1 MHSQA
6 IAELSEATGTLESA
20 WNQVSNRLQAL
31 YGEAIFKSWL
41 RPVRFF
47 QITNHTVQLSVP
59 TRFMREWIN
68 SHYGS
73 DIERLWKEEETA
85 QGYSI
90 EIVVQQPQTQTQTQ
104 PQVQA
109 QPQPQSAKQITP
121 PAVKSSPS
129 APTQLSLLSTNS
141 WKQQD
146 ATENLE
152 QLGAPLDPRYTFE
165 NFVVGK
171 PNELAHAAARR
182 VAESATVVPGCN
194 PLFLY
199 GGVGLGKTHLMHAIA
214 WHIRRNNPER
224 KVMYLSAEKFM
235 YQFIR
240 ALRFKEAMAFKE
252 QFRSVDVLMIDDV
265 QFISGKDSTQEE
277 FFHTF
282 NALVDQN
289 KQLIISGDRSPSDL
303 EGIEERVRSR
313 LGWGLVAD
321 IHATT
326 YELRLGI
333 LQSKVDQLQHAEI
346 PAKILEF
353 LAHKITSNVRELE
366 GALNRIVAHATL
378 VDQPVSM
385 EMTQEVLHDLLRSY
399 DRRVTIED
407 IQKKV
412 SGHFNIKVSDMHS
425 ARRSRT
431 VARPRQ
437 IAMYLAKKLTSKSLP
452 EIGRKFGGKD
462 HTTVMHAVKRIEE
475 LMGADKEFA
484 HDVELLSRLLQS

>member
-1 MHSQA
+1 MQLQA
-6 IAELSEATGTLESA
+6 AGGYSA
-20 WNQVSNRLQAL
+20 LDDSLVHAWEQVSKKLRDH
-31 YGEAIFKSWL
+31 YGEAVFKSWL
-41 RPVRFF
+41 RALNFVGSE
-47 QITNHTVQLSVP
+47 QNKVKLSVP
-59 TRFMREWIN
+59 TRFMREWIS
-68 SHYGS
+68 SHYLQ
-73 DIERLWKEEETA
+73 DIQAFWQQEPVADGFSL
-85 QGYSI
+85 
-90 EIVVQQPQTQTQTQ
+90 EIIVQQN
-104 PQVQA
+104 VAA
-109 QPQPQSAKQITP
+109 QPVA
-121 PAVKSSPS
+121 S
-129 APTQLSLLSTNS
+129 APAANVITHAS
-141 WKQQD
+141 WQQPEAAD
-146 ATENLE
+146 TTAY
-152 QLGAPLDPRYTFE
+152 LGAPLDPRYTFE

-182 VAESATVVPGCN
+182 VAESAQVVGGCN

-214 WHIRRNNPER
+214 WHIRKTNPER
-224 KVMYLSAEKFM
+224 RVMYLSAEKFM

-240 ALRFKEAMAFKE
+240 ALRFKEALAFKE

-303 EGIEERVRSR
+303 EGMEERVRSR

-333 LQSKVDQLQHAEI
+333 LQSKMEHMQGVQI
-346 PAKILEF
+346 PQKVVEF

-378 VDQPVSM
+378 IGRPIELETAQD
-385 EMTQEVLHDLLRSY
+385 VLKDLLRSC
-399 DRRVTIED
+399 DKRITIDD
-407 IQKKV
+407 IQKQV
-412 SGHFNIKVSDMHS
+412 AAHFSIKVSDMHS

-437 IAMYLAKKLTSKSLP
+437 IAMYLSKKLTSKSLP

-462 HTTVMHAVKRIEE
+462 HTTVMHAVKRVEE
-475 LMGADKEFA
+475 LMASDNEF
-484 HDVELLSRLLQS
+484 HQDIELLSRMLQS